1 LYINA
6 GAAAYRSIVCLFDY
20 QIILYQTLPVIT
32 YRFATMAMNNHAL
45 NEIEKSYLERLERLE
60 STAPV
65 TMSRQEYERLYL
77 TPKPP
82 VKGDLRKRFA
92 NPTPL

>member
-1 LYINA
+1 
-6 GAAAYRSIVCLFDY
+6 
-20 QIILYQTLPVIT
+20 
-32 YRFATMAMNNHAL
+32 
-45 NEIEKSYLERLERLE
+45 LE

>member
-1 LYINA
+1 M
-6 GAAAYRSIVCLFDY
+6 VCLFNY
-20 QIILYQTLPVIT
+20 QIVLYQTLSVIT
-32 YRFATMAMNNHAL
+32 YHFASMAMNNHAS
-45 NEIEKSYLERLERLE
+45 NEVENSYLERLERLE

>member
-20 QIILYQTLPVIT
+20 QTILYQTLPVIT
-32 YRFATMAMNNHAL
+32 HRFATMAMNNHAL

>member
-1 LYINA
+1 
-6 GAAAYRSIVCLFDY
+6 
-20 QIILYQTLPVIT
+20 
-32 YRFATMAMNNHAL
+32 MAMNNHGS

-65 TMSRQEYERLYL
+65 RMSRQEYERLYL
-77 TPKPP
+77 TPKLP